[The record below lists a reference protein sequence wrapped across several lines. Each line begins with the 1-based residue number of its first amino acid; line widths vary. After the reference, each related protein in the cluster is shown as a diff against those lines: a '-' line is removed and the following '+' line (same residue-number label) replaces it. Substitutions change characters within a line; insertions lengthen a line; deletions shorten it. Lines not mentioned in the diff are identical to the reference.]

1 MLKKIFSTMIVL
13 SFACLSVTMANNIN
27 NVSNDSFS
35 SPLAQKSYRQT
46 GSITTQ
52 TSIQQVANSV
62 SSKDGSIA
70 YTQRSTGCSCGCSTG
85 CSSGC
90 SMGCSCGCSMGC
102 R

>member
-1 MLKKIFSTMIVL
+1 MLKKIFSTIIVL

-35 SPLAQKSYRQT
+35 SPLAQKSYQQT
-46 GSITTQ
+46 GSITTK
-52 TSIQQVANSV
+52 TSIKQVANNV
-62 SSKDGSIA
+62 SNMNDAIA
-70 YTQRSTGCSCGCSTG
+70 YRSTG

-90 SMGCSCGCSMGC
+90 SCGCSCGCSSGCSCGCSMGC